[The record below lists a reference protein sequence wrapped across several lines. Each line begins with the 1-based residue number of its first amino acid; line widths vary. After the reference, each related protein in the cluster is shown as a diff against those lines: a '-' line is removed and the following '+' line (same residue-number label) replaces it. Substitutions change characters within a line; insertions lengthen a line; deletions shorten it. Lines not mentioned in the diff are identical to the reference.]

1 MAVVG
6 WVARTHGIRGQVVV
20 NAETDFPGERFQ
32 PGAELF
38 LRRVGGQVE
47 TITLTSVRFHRDRP
61 IIGIRGVDDMNA
73 AEALAGAEIRVPVG
87 QLKALPAGTYYRH
100 DLVGCLVETEN
111 GVTVGEVVSVEGSL
125 TGSRLVVQTVRGE
138 ALIPLAT
145 EICTTIDPA
154 DRRIVIKPPDGL
166 LDLNLD
172 PGSANQNRERG
183 TGNRDRE

>member
-1 MAVVG
+1 
-6 WVARTHGIRGQVVV
+6 
-20 NAETDFPGERFQ
+20 
-32 PGAELF
+32 
-38 LRRVGGQVE
+38 
-47 TITLTSVRFHRDRP
+47 
-61 IIGIRGVDDMNA
+61 MNA
-73 AEALAGAEIRVPVG
+73 AEALAGAEIRVPVR

-111 GVTVGEVVSVEGSL
+111 GVTVGEVVGVEGSL
-125 TGSRLVVQTVRGE
+125 TGSRLVVKTVRGE